1 MKSCRNLGIQN
12 CGRQQMMVYTLCRL
26 ATRQQILIQDKQ
38 WSDPS
43 LSQKY
48 STDYI
53 FFKGIL
59 RMNWLRNR
67 RKISGR
73 DLLEMLKR
81 IERAYKILELNS
93 QAPMILEKNPHERLF
108 EVRSTVSS
116 DKFYT
121 VDAEIKTCTCP
132 DFSYRYVKCKH
143 ILAAEFASTP

>member
-1 MKSCRNLGIQN
+1 
-12 CGRQQMMVYTLCRL
+12 
-26 ATRQQILIQDKQ
+26 
-38 WSDPS
+38 
-43 LSQKY
+43 
-48 STDYI
+48 
-53 FFKGIL
+53 
-59 RMNWLRNR
+59 MNWLRNR

-132 DFSYRYVKCKH
+132 DFSYRSVKCKH